1 MSLKNEYFE
10 LVNRLNRS
18 NKLKDQIT
26 EPQFFVIEKQLYLG
40 LNSLQKLAICYCLKE
55 RWIASEI
62 TGFDD
67 FEQEIVQFM
76 NNSKNDQNNLDTQI
90 KKLLFK

>member
-1 MSLKNEYFE
+1 MNLKQSYFA
-10 LVNRLNRS
+10 LVNRLNHS
-18 NKLKDQIT
+18 NKIKDEIT
-26 EPQFFVIEKQLYLG
+26 EPYFFIINEQLYLG
-40 LNSLQKLAICYCLKE
+40 LNSSQKLVICYCPKG

-67 FEQEIVQFM
+67 FEQEIVVFM
-76 NNSKNDQNNLDTQI
+76 NNPRNDQNNLDTQI